1 MVKRYHGSFP
11 SFSYEFDSRYPLHS
25 SPFTFLKAWLRLNW
39 HFVRKCK
46 RFHFGGHFGKH
57 EGNSPFVRQK
67 TMAHPSALFD
77 LTGKVACITGASSGL
92 GRRAAITLA
101 AAGAKVVGVARRRDA
116 LDSLVA
122 EVGPNAAAI
131 TADIADRAGIAKLVA
146 DISAP
151 FGAPDIVV
159 HAAGVNTREAAD
171 DVTDA
176 GWDQT
181 LALNLSAPFFISQAL
196 VPAMKAKGWGRIV
209 NFASLQT
216 TRAFPGG
223 IAYGATKAGIGQLT
237 RAMAEAWSA
246 DGITANA
253 IGPGFFPT
261 ELTAA
266 VFDDPDRA
274 ARNAAQTCLM
284 RNGTLADMDGPILF
298 LCSDASSYVTGQV
311 LMVDGGFT
319 AK

>member
-1 MVKRYHGSFP
+1 MPDPR
-11 SFSYEFDSRYPLHS
+11 
-25 SPFTFLKAWLRLNW
+25 
-39 HFVRKCK
+39 
-46 RFHFGGHFGKH
+46 
-57 EGNSPFVRQK
+57 
-67 TMAHPSALFD
+67 ALFD
-77 LTGKVACITGASSGL
+77 LSGKVACVTGASSGL
-92 GRRAAITLA
+92 GRSAAVALA
-101 AAGAKVVGVARRRDA
+101 AAGAQVVGVARRAKA
-116 LDSLVA
+116 LDSLCAEIGASAASVA
-122 EVGPNAAAI
+122 
-131 TADIADRAGIAKLVA
+131 ADISDRAGFSQVVE

-159 HAAGVNTREAAD
+159 HAAGLNTRQAAD
-171 DVTDA
+171 DVTPE

-181 LALNLSAPFFISQAL
+181 LAINLSAPFFLSQAL
-196 VPAMKAKGWGRIV
+196 VPAMKQKGWGRIV

-223 IAYGATKAGIGQLT
+223 IAYGASKAGVGQLT
-237 RAMAEAWSA
+237 RAMAEAWSK

-266 VFDDPDRA
+266 VFDDPERA
-274 ARNAAQTCLM
+274 ARNAAQTCVG
-284 RNGTLADMDGPILF
+284 RNGTMQDMDGPLLF
-298 LCSDASSYVTGQV
+298 LCSEASAYVTGQV